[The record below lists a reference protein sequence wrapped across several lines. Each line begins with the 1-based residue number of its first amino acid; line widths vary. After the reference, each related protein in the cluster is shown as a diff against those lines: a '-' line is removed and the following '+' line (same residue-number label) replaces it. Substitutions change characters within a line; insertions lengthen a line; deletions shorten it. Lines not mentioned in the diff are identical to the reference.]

1 MENLT
6 LIVFATLTMSVPY
19 IAAAL
24 GGLFSER
31 SGVVNIGLEGMMTFG
46 AFVGAATIVAFESAF
61 GTGFAALLVGTI
73 TAVLAGALFGLL
85 HAWLSIKFKLD
96 QIISGTAINIAALAI
111 AVYMCNILYMSAETP
126 SKMTPSVKL
135 FGELYLIV
143 IVIFVLAIV
152 THFVI
157 NKTKFGMRIIAVGE
171 NPQAAD
177 AMGINVNKIRYQA
190 VVISGALAGI
200 AGIAVVLTTTS
211 RFGGYVIAGKGFI
224 ALAVMLFGRR
234 NAFGIIGAGLLF
246 GFSSTLGTF
255 INVIAPGLPIPG
267 VYFTL
272 LPYIITIIAL
282 VAFSRKSVDPEGL
295 GQAYDKEVR

>member
-1 MENLT
+1 MDT
-6 LIVFATLTMSVPY
+6 FGLIFFATLSMSVPY
-19 IAAAL
+19 IAAGL

-46 AFVGAATIVAFESAF
+46 AFVGAATIVWFETTF
-61 GTGFAALLVGTI
+61 GTSFLALFVGTLSAI
-73 TAVLAGALFGLL
+73 LGGALFGLL

-111 AVYMCNILYMSAETP
+111 SVYMCNILFFSAETP
-126 SKMTPSVKL
+126 SKMTPSVKI

-143 IVIFVLAIV
+143 IVIFVLAII
-152 THFVI
+152 TNIII
-157 NKTKFGMRIIAVGE
+157 NKTKFGMRLIAVGE

-177 AMGINVNKIRYQA
+177 AMGINVNRIRYQA
-190 VVISGALAGI
+190 VIISGAFAGI
-200 AGIAVVLTTTS
+200 AGISVVLTTTS

-234 NAFGIIGAGLLF
+234 NAYGIVGAGLLF
-246 GFSSTLGTF
+246 GFTSTLGTY
-255 INVIAPGLPIPG
+255 INVIAPSLPIPG
-267 VYFTL
+267 VYFQI
-272 LPYIITIIAL
+272 LPYLVTIIAL
-282 VAFSRKSVDPEGL
+282 VAFSRKSIDPEGL

>member
-1 MENLT
+1 MDNLG
-6 LIVFATLTMSVPY
+6 LIVFATLSMSVPY

-31 SGVVNIGLEGMMTFG
+31 SGVVNIGLEGMMTIG
-46 AFVGAATIVAFESAF
+46 AFVGAAVIVWFENTF
-61 GTGFAALLVGTI
+61 GIGFMALFVGTI
-73 TAVLAGALFGLL
+73 AAVIAGGLFGLL
-85 HAWLSIKFKLD
+85 HAWLSIKLKLD

-111 AVYMCNILYMSAETP
+111 SIYMCNILFFSAETP
-126 SKMTPSVKL
+126 GKMTPSVKL
-135 FGELYLIV
+135 FGELYLII
-143 IVIFVLAIV
+143 IVIFVLAII

-157 NKTKFGMRIIAVGE
+157 NKTKFGMRLVAVGE

-190 VVISGALAGI
+190 VIISGALAGI

-211 RFGGYVIAGKGFI
+211 RFGAYVVAGKGFI

-246 GFSSTLGTF
+246 GFTSTLGTF
-255 INVIAPGLPIPG
+255 INVIAPSLPIPG
-267 VYFTL
+267 VYFQI
-272 LPYIITIIAL
+272 LPYVITIIAL
-282 VAFSRKSVDPEGL
+282 VIFSRKSVDPEGL